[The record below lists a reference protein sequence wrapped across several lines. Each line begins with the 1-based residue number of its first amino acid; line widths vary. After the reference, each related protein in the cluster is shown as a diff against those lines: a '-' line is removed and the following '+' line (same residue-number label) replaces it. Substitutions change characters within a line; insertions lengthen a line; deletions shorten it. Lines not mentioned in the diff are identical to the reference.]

1 MRALIQ
7 RVNRAAVRVAGQ
19 VVGEVEQGLLV
30 LVGVEEADAEAD
42 IDWLAGKLVAMR
54 LFADEEGKMNRSLI
68 DVGGRLL
75 LVSQFTL
82 HASCKKGNRPSF
94 IRAARPEQ
102 AERLYLALAE
112 RLATLL
118 GQPVERGV
126 FGADMQVSLE
136 NDGPVTI
143 WLDTKAKE

>member
-102 AERLYLALAE
+102 AERLYQALAE

-118 GQPVERGV
+118 GQPIVHGV